1 MEAITLLKWTFD
13 TVLGLGLLWLAWRA
27 LTSTDLFQAII
38 LFVSFG
44 LLMTLAWVRL
54 DAPDIALA
62 EAAIGAGLTGALLL
76 STLARLQTAEVE
88 NTLPQSVQPSSKPQL
103 VHWLLIIII
112 PLLLAGLGY
121 AILDLPPYF
130 EGLSGAVAANLDA
143 SGANNPVTA
152 VLLNF
157 RGYDTMLEIIVLL
170 MALLGAWSLGG
181 MPPYTDKP
189 AGAVLDTFSR
199 FLVPVFILVGAYL
212 LWIGTSAPGGAF
224 QAGSV
229 LGAAAVL
236 LILSDWRLRP
246 TFIQRTLKLALISG
260 SSAFIT
266 IGLLTT
272 LYEGQ
277 LLAYPAT
284 YAGILILFLESL
296 ATISIGVTLGALFL
310 REPVKYMESQ

>member
-1 MEAITLLKWTFD
+1 MEAIIFLEWTFD

-27 LTSTDLFQAII
+27 LASADLFQAIV

-76 STLARLQTAEVE
+76 STLARLQTAEFK
-88 NTLPQSVQPSSKPQL
+88 NTPPQSVQQSSKPRFM
-103 VHWLLIIII
+103 HWLLILII

-121 AILDLPPYF
+121 AVLVLPPYF
-130 EGLSGAVAANLDA
+130 EGLNEAVAANLDA
-143 SGANNPVTA
+143 SGAKNPVTA

-170 MALLGAWSLGG
+170 IALLGAWSLGG
-181 MPPYTDKP
+181 MPPYADKP
-189 AGAVLDTFSR
+189 AGSVLDTFSR
-199 FLVPVFILVGAYL
+199 FLVPVFILAGAYL
-212 LWIGTSAPGGAF
+212 LWIGAYAPGGAF

-236 LILSDWRLRP
+236 LILSDWRPRA
-246 TFIQRTLKLALISG
+246 TFTQQTLKLALISG
-260 SSAFIT
+260 SSAFIM

-310 REPVKYMESQ
+310 REPSE